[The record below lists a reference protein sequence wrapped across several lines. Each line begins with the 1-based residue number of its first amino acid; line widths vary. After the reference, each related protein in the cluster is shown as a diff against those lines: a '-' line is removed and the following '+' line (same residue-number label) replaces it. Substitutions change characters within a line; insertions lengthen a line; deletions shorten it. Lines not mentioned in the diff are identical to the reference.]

1 MPRKQNQKLK
11 LLTILRFLR
20 ERSDEAHPVTVG
32 DIISALAEAGIDA
45 ERKSIYSDLE
55 ALATFGAD
63 IITLRG
69 KNTGYYL
76 GARAFET
83 AELKLLV
90 DAVQSSRFIT
100 LKKSNELIEKLS
112 KDASVYTAAS
122 LKRQVQVANRVKTM
136 NESIYY
142 TVDVLHSA
150 ISQNKKL
157 SFLYYEWN
165 AKKEKVLRHGGERY
179 LVSPFVLSWEDE
191 NYYLIA
197 YESKSRAL
205 RHYRVDKMTD
215 VAVTDE
221 PREGEDALQGLDAGL
236 YARSV
241 FGMFGG
247 ERQSVTLRC
256 EGSVAG
262 AMLDK
267 FGRDVPFLAD
277 EEEGFFRVH
286 IGVSVSPLF
295 YSWVFGFGGKV
306 KILSPQSVV
315 DGYLDMAKGVLRA
328 YQEE

>member
-1 MPRKQNQKLK
+1 MPKKQNQKLK

-20 ERSDEAHPVTVG
+20 ERSDEEHPVSIG
-32 DIISALAEAGIDA
+32 DIIGALSEAGIEA

-55 ALATFGAD
+55 ALSTFGAD

-69 KNTGYYL
+69 KKTGYYL
-76 GARAFET
+76 GARTFET

-100 LKKSNELIEKLS
+100 QKKSSELIKKLAT
-112 KDASVYTAAS
+112 DASVYTAAS
-122 LKRQVQVANRVKTM
+122 LERQVQIANRVKTM

-142 TVDVLHSA
+142 TVDILHIA
-150 ISQNKKL
+150 ISEKKKL

-165 AKKEKVLRHGGERY
+165 AKKEKVLRHNGERY
-179 LVSPFVLSWEDE
+179 TVSPFVLSWEDE

-197 YESKSRAL
+197 YDHKSRAL
-205 RHYRVDKMTD
+205 RHYRVDKMVD
-215 VAVTDE
+215 VAVLDE
-221 PREGEDALQGLDAGL
+221 KREGEETFRNLDAGL

-256 EGSVAG
+256 ESSVAG

-267 FGRDVPFLAD
+267 FGQDVPFIAD
-277 EEEGFFRVH
+277 EEGYFRIH
-286 IGVSVSPLF
+286 IQVSVSPQF
-295 YSWVFGFGGKV
+295 YSWVFGFGGRV
-306 KILSPQSVV
+306 KILSPASVAE
-315 DGYLDMAKGVLRA
+315 GLCRMA
-328 YQEE
+328 EETLSFYKSE